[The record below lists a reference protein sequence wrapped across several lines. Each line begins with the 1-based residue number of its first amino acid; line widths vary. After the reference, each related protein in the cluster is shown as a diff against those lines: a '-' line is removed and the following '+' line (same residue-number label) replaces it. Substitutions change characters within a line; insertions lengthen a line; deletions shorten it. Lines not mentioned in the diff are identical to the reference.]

1 MKQVELYG
9 RVGYAVKIE
18 RMSRWKAPTQP
29 KLDLFVDIIDQTLE
43 DDTKRLKKQC
53 HTSKRIFE
61 RLRDEYSPATRARA
75 VTKLT
80 L

>member
-1 MKQVELYG
+1 MKQVEPYG

-18 RMSRWKAPTQP
+18 RMSCRKAPTRP
-29 KLDLFVDIIDQTLE
+29 KLDPFVDIIDQILE
-43 DDTKRLKKQC
+43 DDTKRMKKQC

-61 RLRDEYSPATRARA
+61 RLSDEYYLATRARA
-75 VTKLT
+75 VTKVT

>member
-1 MKQVELYG
+1 MKQVEPYG

-18 RMSRWKAPTQP
+18 RMSCWKAPTRP
-29 KLDLFVDIIDQTLE
+29 KLDPFVDIIDQILE
-43 DDTKRLKKQC
+43 DDTKRMKKQC

-61 RLRDEYSPATRARA
+61 RLRDEYYLATRARA
-75 VTKLT
+75 VTKVT